1 MKYTAMSETFQG
13 ASLLDANMTL
23 YELVTLIARNTTL
36 TAEQIEKA
44 LLDVVNDMLAV
55 TDQ

>member
-1 MKYTAMSETFQG
+1 MKYTAMSETFQCAG
-13 ASLLDANMTL
+13 LLDANMTL

-36 TAEQIEKA
+36 TAEQIEKT

-55 TDQ
+55 IDQ

>member
-1 MKYTAMSETFQG
+1 MKYTAMSETFHG
-13 ASLLDANMTL
+13 AGLLNANMTL
-23 YELVTLIARNTTL
+23 YELVTLIARNTTM

-55 TDQ
+55 TDR